1 MLVQF
6 LLAFGE
12 GRVFGLQ
19 VNVTVMDKT
28 VGLLAMLPVMI
39 TIVMALLLGKFVCLP
54 ALDEALQVAVLSL
67 ETGDHFRLLLLR

>member
-1 MLVQF
+1 M
-6 LLAFGE
+6 LAFGE
-12 GRVFGLQ
+12 GRISGLQ

-54 ALDEALQVAVLSL
+54 ALDKALQVAVLSL